1 MEYLLFQLQ
10 GFLPSNLQENC
21 NGKKVLGGEKKKEK
35 QLGTINKKESGMLKE
50 FGNTASLQQERDSES
65 RLRVLDVYRNM
76 LRHYKDQGLGE
87 RSKYA
92 GCIIK
97 QNMIDTLERRYI
109 QLGGKLEDVQFGQD
123 VQKM

>member
-1 MEYLLFQLQ
+1 
-10 GFLPSNLQENC
+10 
-21 NGKKVLGGEKKKEK
+21 
-35 QLGTINKKESGMLKE
+35 MLKE
-50 FGNTASLQQERDSES
+50 FGNTVSLQRERDSES

-97 QNMIDTLERRYI
+97 QDMIDTLEKRYVE
-109 QLGGKLEDVQFGQD
+109 LGGKLKDV
-123 VQKM
+123 

>member
-1 MEYLLFQLQ
+1 
-10 GFLPSNLQENC
+10 
-21 NGKKVLGGEKKKEK
+21 
-35 QLGTINKKESGMLKE
+35 MLKE
-50 FGNTASLQQERDSES
+50 FGNTVSLQRERDSES

-109 QLGGKLEDVQFGQD
+109 QLGGKLEDV
-123 VQKM
+123 

>member
-1 MEYLLFQLQ
+1 
-10 GFLPSNLQENC
+10 
-21 NGKKVLGGEKKKEK
+21 
-35 QLGTINKKESGMLKE
+35 MLKE
-50 FGNTASLQQERDSES
+50 FGNTISLQRERDSES

-109 QLGGKLEDVQFGQD
+109 QLGGKLEDV
-123 VQKM
+123 

>member
-1 MEYLLFQLQ
+1 
-10 GFLPSNLQENC
+10 
-21 NGKKVLGGEKKKEK
+21 
-35 QLGTINKKESGMLKE
+35 MLKE
-50 FGNTASLQQERDSES
+50 FGKTVSLQRERDSES

-109 QLGGKLEDVQFGQD
+109 QLGGKLEDV
-123 VQKM
+123 

>member
-1 MEYLLFQLQ
+1 
-10 GFLPSNLQENC
+10 
-21 NGKKVLGGEKKKEK
+21 
-35 QLGTINKKESGMLKE
+35 MLKE
-50 FGNTASLQQERDSES
+50 FGKTVSLQRERDSES

-97 QNMIDTLERRYI
+97 QDMIDTLEKRYVE
-109 QLGGKLEDVQFGQD
+109 LGGKLKDV
-123 VQKM
+123 

>member
-1 MEYLLFQLQ
+1 
-10 GFLPSNLQENC
+10 
-21 NGKKVLGGEKKKEK
+21 
-35 QLGTINKKESGMLKE
+35 MLKE
-50 FGNTASLQQERDSES
+50 FGKTASLQRERDSES

-109 QLGGKLEDVQFGQD
+109 QLGGKLEDV
-123 VQKM
+123 

>member
-1 MEYLLFQLQ
+1 
-10 GFLPSNLQENC
+10 
-21 NGKKVLGGEKKKEK
+21 
-35 QLGTINKKESGMLKE
+35 MLKE
-50 FGNTASLQQERDSES
+50 FGNTVSLQRERDSES
-65 RLRVLDVYRNM
+65 RLRVLDVYRSM

-109 QLGGKLEDVQFGQD
+109 QLGGKLEDV
-123 VQKM
+123 

>member
-1 MEYLLFQLQ
+1 
-10 GFLPSNLQENC
+10 
-21 NGKKVLGGEKKKEK
+21 
-35 QLGTINKKESGMLKE
+35 MLKE
-50 FGNTASLQQERDSES
+50 FGKTVSLQRERDSES
-65 RLRVLDVYRNM
+65 RLRILDVYRNM

-109 QLGGKLEDVQFGQD
+109 QLGGKLEDV
-123 VQKM
+123 